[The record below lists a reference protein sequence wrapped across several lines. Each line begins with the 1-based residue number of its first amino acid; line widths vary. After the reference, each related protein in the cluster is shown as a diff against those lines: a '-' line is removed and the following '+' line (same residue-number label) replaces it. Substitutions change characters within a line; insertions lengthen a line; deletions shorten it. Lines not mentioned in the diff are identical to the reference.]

1 MKVTW
6 RGKWGGGIVEI
17 EVETLEEL
25 DGILHKLF
33 SLRNTKAGINTSDD
47 FPVLPARLGIADAV
61 RALLQTKW
69 GKLAP
74 RSMAEIAA
82 ALEVN
87 EVLFTKG
94 TLSGTLTSMTTQ
106 RGELERFKRNGK
118 WVYTINVTSN

>member
-47 FPVLPARLGIADAV
+47 FPVLPVGLGIADAIRV
-61 RALLQTKW
+61 LLQTKW
-69 GKLAP
+69 GKFAP
-74 RSMAEIAA
+74 RSMTEIAA

-87 EVLFTKG
+87 EVHFTKG
-94 TLSGTLTSMTTQ
+94 TLSGTLRSMTK
-106 RGELERFKRNGK
+106 REELERSKRNGK
-118 WVYTINVTSN
+118 WIYTINVNTN